1 METMNAHEASQR
13 FRAPRLGPPKRA
25 LGAIVVAAVYVLL
38 LLGAPLIVRYGPEPE
53 VAVAVARVG
62 AAESATPRCAYAP
75 EFGRSCDK
83 AAPAPLAKGRFALYV
98 P

>member
-1 METMNAHEASQR
+1 METMTAYEASQR
-13 FRAPRLGPPKRA
+13 FRTARPAPRRRA
-25 LGAIVVAAVYVLL
+25 LGSIVVAAVYTLL

-53 VAVAVARVG
+53 VSAAVARVPVTEV
-62 AAESATPRCAYAP
+62 AIPRCAYAP

-83 AAPAPLAKGRFALYV
+83 TTPAPLAKGRFALYV